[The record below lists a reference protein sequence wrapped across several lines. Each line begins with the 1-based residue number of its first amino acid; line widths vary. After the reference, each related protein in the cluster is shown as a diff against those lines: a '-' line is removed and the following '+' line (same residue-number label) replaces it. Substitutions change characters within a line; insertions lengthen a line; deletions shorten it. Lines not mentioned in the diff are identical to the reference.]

1 MYKEKRMSVGVF
13 DSGIGGLTVLKEA
26 IKQMPREDF
35 IYYADT
41 KHVPYGTKPKDEV
54 RKYIFEAGDFFAH
67 KGVEAL
73 VVACNT
79 ATSIAINDLRNKHS
93 FPIIG
98 MEPAV
103 KPAVEKVDGR
113 RVLVLATPIT
123 VSEKKLHDLV
133 ERLDSEDIVDLH
145 ALPGLVEFA
154 EKFEFDEKV
163 VLPYLLDEFSRYDLK
178 EYGAVVLGCTHFIFF
193 RKHFEMILPEGVDII
208 DGNLGTVNRLKNL
221 LQIRGF
227 DISGKGNVEFYCSG
241 EKEADDSRYRRY
253 LELDY

>member
-1 MYKEKRMSVGVF
+1 MKIGVF

-26 IKQMPREDF
+26 IKLLPREDYL
-35 IYYADT
+35 YYADT

-54 RKYIFEAGDFFAH
+54 RGYIFDAVDFLAGQGID
-67 KGVEAL
+67 AL

-79 ATSIAINDLRNKHS
+79 ATSIAISDLRKNYD

-103 KPAVEKVDGR
+103 KPAVLRADDR

-133 ERLDSEDIVDLH
+133 EALDSEDIVDLH

-154 EKFEFDEKV
+154 ENFVFDEDV
-163 VLPYLLDEFSRYDLK
+163 VIRYLLDELSEYDLK
-178 EYGAVVLGCTHFIFF
+178 EYGAVVLGCTHFVFF
-193 RKHFEMILPEGVDII
+193 RKHFELILPPGVDII
-208 DGNLGTVNRLKNL
+208 DGNKGTVNRLKNL
-221 LQIRGF
+221 LENWKT
-227 DISGKGNVEFYCSG
+227 DSGSNGGITFYCSG
-241 EKEADDSRYRRY
+241 EKEADDSKYTRY
-253 LELDY
+253 LELE

>member
-1 MYKEKRMSVGVF
+1 MRIGVF

-26 IKQMPREDF
+26 IRLMPNEDYL
-35 IYYADT
+35 YYADT

-54 RKYIFEAGDFFAH
+54 RGYIFDAVDFFTSQ
-67 KGVEAL
+67 GVGAL

-79 ATSIAINDLRNKHS
+79 ATSIAINDLRERYS

-103 KPAVEKVDGR
+103 KTAVKKADDR

-123 VSEKKLHDLV
+123 VREKKLHDLV
-133 ERLDSEDIVDLH
+133 ERLDSEQTVDLH

-154 EKFEFDEKV
+154 EKFIFDEDTV
-163 VLPYLLDEFSRYDLK
+163 ISYLLDEFSRYDLR

-193 RKHFEMILPEGVDII
+193 RKFFKMILPQGVDII
-208 DGNLGTVNRLKNL
+208 DGNLGTINRLKTL
-221 LQIRGF
+221 LENRGLSH
-227 DISGKGNVEFYCSG
+227 DRKSNIEFYCSG
-241 EKEADDSRYRRY
+241 EKEIDDSKYRKY
-253 LELDY
+253 LELEY

>member
-1 MYKEKRMSVGVF
+1 MSIGVL

-26 IKQMPREDF
+26 IRLLPHEDYL
-35 IYYADT
+35 YYADT
-41 KHVPYGTKPKDEV
+41 KHVPYGTKPRDEV
-54 RKYIFEAGDFFAH
+54 RGYIFDAADFFAS

-79 ATSIAINDLRNKHS
+79 ATSIAINDLRKRYS

-103 KPAVEKVDGR
+103 KPAVLKAENR

-123 VSEKKLHDLV
+123 VREKKLHDLV

-154 EKFEFDEKV
+154 EKFIFDEDAV
-163 VLPYLLDEFSRYDLK
+163 IPYLLDELSRYDLD
-178 EYGAVVLGCTHFIFF
+178 EYGAVVLGCTHFVFY
-193 RKHFEMILPEGVDII
+193 RKHFEKILPQGVDII
-208 DGNLGTVNRLKNL
+208 DGNLGTINRLKIL
-221 LQIRGF
+221 LENRGLRY
-227 DISGKGNVEFYCSG
+227 GRKGNMEFYCSG
-241 EKEADDSRYRRY
+241 EKEIDDSKYRRY
-253 LELDY
+253 LELSY

>member
-1 MYKEKRMSVGVF
+1 MSIGVF

-26 IKQMPREDF
+26 IKMLPHENYL
-35 IYYADT
+35 YYADT
-41 KHVPYGTKPKDEV
+41 KNVPYGTKPKEEV
-54 RKYIFEAGDFFAH
+54 RGYIFDAVDFFAG

-79 ATSIAINDLRNKHS
+79 ATSIAINDLRKRYS

-103 KPAVEKVDGR
+103 KPAVEKVDDR

-123 VSEKKLHDLV
+123 VREKKLHDLV

-154 EKFEFDEKV
+154 EKFVFDEETV
-163 VLPYLLDEFSRYDLK
+163 IPYLLDEFSRYDLR
-178 EYGAVVLGCTHFIFF
+178 EYGAVVLGCTHFVFF

-208 DGNLGTVNRLKNL
+208 DGNMGTVNRLKNL
-221 LQIRGF
+221 LENRGLSF
-227 DISGKGNVEFYCSG
+227 EGKGEIEFYCSG
-241 EKEADDSRYRRY
+241 EKETDDSKYRRY
-253 LELDY
+253 LELIY

>member
-1 MYKEKRMSVGVF
+1 MSIGVF

-26 IKQMPREDF
+26 IRVLPHEDYL
-35 IYYADT
+35 YYADT
-41 KHVPYGTKPKDEV
+41 RHVPYGTKPKDEV
-54 RKYIFEAGDFFAH
+54 RGYIFDAVDFIAD

-79 ATSIAINDLRNKHS
+79 ATSIAINDLRKRHS

-103 KPAVEKVDGR
+103 KPAVLKVDDR

-123 VSEKKLHDLV
+123 VGEKKLHDLV

-154 EKFEFDEKV
+154 EKFEFDEKAV
-163 VLPYLLDEFSRYDLK
+163 IPYLLDELSRYDLK
-178 EYGAVVLGCTHFIFF
+178 EYGAVVLGCTHFVFF

-208 DGNLGTVNRLKNL
+208 DGNLGTVNRLKSL
-221 LQIRGF
+221 LEQKGLRRE
-227 DISGKGNVEFYCSG
+227 GKGSIEFYCSG
-241 EKEADDSRYRRY
+241 EKETDDSKYRRY
-253 LELDY
+253 LELEF

>member
-1 MYKEKRMSVGVF
+1 MSIGVF

-26 IKQMPREDF
+26 LRLLPDGDYL
-35 IYYADT
+35 YYADT
-41 KHVPYGTKPKDEV
+41 KHVPYGTKPKEEV
-54 RKYIFEAGDFFAH
+54 RGYIFDAADFFAN
-67 KGVEAL
+67 KGAEAL

-79 ATSIAINDLRNKHS
+79 ATSIAINDLRARYS

-103 KPAVEKVDGR
+103 KAAVEKVDDR

-123 VSEKKLHDLV
+123 VREKKLHDLV

-145 ALPGLVEFA
+145 ALPGLVEYA
-154 EKFEFDEKV
+154 ENFIFDEDTV
-163 VLPYLLDEFSRYDLK
+163 IRYLLDEFARYDLK

-193 RKHFEMILPEGVDII
+193 RKHFKMILPQGVDII
-208 DGNLGTVNRLKNL
+208 DGNLGTVNRLRSL
-221 LQIRGF
+221 LESKHLNSG
-227 DISGKGNVEFYCSG
+227 GKGKVEFYCSG
-241 EKEADDSRYRRY
+241 ERETDDGKYRRY

>member
-1 MYKEKRMSVGVF
+1 MSIGVF

-26 IKQMPREDF
+26 IRVLPHEDYL
-35 IYYADT
+35 YYADT
-41 KHVPYGTKPKDEV
+41 RHVPYGTKPKDEV
-54 RKYIFEAGDFFAH
+54 RGYIFDAVDFIAD

-73 VVACNT
+73 VIACNT
-79 ATSIAINDLRNKHS
+79 ATSIAINDLRKRHS

-103 KPAVEKVDGR
+103 KPAVLKVDDR

-123 VSEKKLHDLV
+123 VGEKKLHDLV

-154 EKFEFDEKV
+154 EKFEFDEKAV
-163 VLPYLLDEFSRYDLK
+163 IPYLLDELSRYDLK
-178 EYGAVVLGCTHFIFF
+178 EYGAVVLGCTHFVFF

-208 DGNLGTVNRLKNL
+208 DGNLGTVNRLKSL
-221 LQIRGF
+221 LEQKGLRRE
-227 DISGKGNVEFYCSG
+227 GKGSIEFYCSG
-241 EKEADDSRYRRY
+241 EKETDDSKYRRY
-253 LELDY
+253 LELEF